1 MYWVHN
7 TDEQRNQSAEL
18 TSAFSPSKSSKR
30 SLYIL
35 PENRQNQS
43 VDGVTSYVRM
53 YPASATVFAPEG
65 LPVSSL
71 QSIRHRSFSF
81 VITQL
86 ACVTILYAAV

>member
-30 SLYIL
+30 SLYML
-35 PENRQNQS
+35 HENRQAQS
-43 VDGVTSYVRM
+43 IDGVTSHVHVSV
-53 YPASATVFAPEG
+53 YPPSATVFAPER

-71 QSIRHRSFSF
+71 QSTRHGSLPAVCR
-81 VITQL
+81 L
-86 ACVTILYAAV
+86 CAAI